1 MSENEK
7 KEKSED
13 HDHEQTEEYK
23 NIQYRMYEKKF
34 PDVDDLVM
42 CKIIEI
48 FNDGAYVILEEYN
61 NIKGLLLC
69 TEISRKRVNYVTRL
83 IKEGKEEVLRV
94 KTIDKEKGFIDLSK
108 KSVKAEEVEQFKE
121 KYAKS
126 KAVHVIMKILSKK
139 CNIPIEK
146 LYKEITWPLYKQYE
160 HAYDAFKHA
169 LDKDE
174 EEIFKDTKITEPVK
188 KELMEILRQRM
199 KPKPVNIKSDFI
211 VRCDGF
217 EGIDAIKY
225 ALMEG
230 EKKSTKNIPI
240 KFKVISSPLYECSIE
255 TINKK
260 EGLDVMKEALK
271 EVERTILEKKGKFYL
286 QSNPTVTGESEKSE
300 NMKNEII
307 GVKEDSKNIWKDEE
321 EENEEEE
328 NHDEG
333 IHADIDK
340 VDDFQS

>member
-1 MSENEK
+1 MSEKDNKGKTQE
-7 KEKSED
+7 EVD
-13 HDHEQTEEYK
+13 DQTEDYK
-23 NIQYRMYEKKF
+23 NIQYRMYEKKY
-34 PDVDDLVM
+34 PEVDDLVM

-139 CNIPIEK
+139 CNIPIDK
-146 LYKEITWPLYKQYE
+146 LYKEITWPLYKKYE
-160 HAYDAFKHA
+160 HAYDAFKLA
-169 LDKDE
+169 LNKFE
-174 EEIFKDTKITEPVK
+174 EVFKDIKMTEPVK

-211 VRCDGF
+211 VRCDEF
-217 EGIDAIKY
+217 EGIDAIKF

-240 KFKVISSPLYECSIE
+240 KFKIISSPLYECSIE

-271 EVERTILEKKGKFYL
+271 EVERVILEKKGKFFI
-286 QSNPTVTGESEKSE
+286 QSNPTVSGESEKSE
-300 NMKNEII
+300 NMKNEIK
-307 GVKEDSKNIWKDEE
+307 GVKEDAEKIWKEEE

-333 IHADIDK
+333 IHDDIDK
-340 VDDFQS
+340 VDDFQN

>member
-1 MSENEK
+1 MSEKDNKGKTE
-7 KEKSED
+7 EVD
-13 HDHEQTEEYK
+13 DQTEDYK
-23 NIQYRMYEKKF
+23 NIQYRMYEKKY
-34 PDVDDLVM
+34 PEVDDLVM

-139 CNIPIEK
+139 CNIPIDK
-146 LYKEITWPLYKQYE
+146 LYKEITWPLYKKYE
-160 HAYDAFKHA
+160 HAYDAFKLA
-169 LDKDE
+169 LNKFDE
-174 EEIFKDTKITEPVK
+174 VFKDTKMTEPVK

-211 VRCDGF
+211 VRCDEF
-217 EGIDAIKY
+217 EGIDAIKF

-240 KFKVISSPLYECSIE
+240 KFKIISSPLYECSIE

-260 EGLDVMKEALK
+260 EGLDVMGEALK
-271 EVERTILEKKGKFYL
+271 EVERVILEKKGKFYL
-286 QSNPTVTGESEKSE
+286 QSNPTVSGESEKSE

-307 GVKEDSKNIWKDEE
+307 GVKEDAEKIWKDEE

-340 VDDFQS
+340 VDDFQN

>member
-1 MSENEK
+1 MSEKDNKGKTE
-7 KEKSED
+7 EVD
-13 HDHEQTEEYK
+13 DQTEDYK
-23 NIQYRMYEKKF
+23 NIQYRMYEKKY
-34 PDVDDLVM
+34 PEVDDLVM

-139 CNIPIEK
+139 CNIPIDK
-146 LYKEITWPLYKQYE
+146 LYKEITWPLYKKYE
-160 HAYDAFKHA
+160 HAYDAFKLA
-169 LDKDE
+169 LNKFE
-174 EEIFKDTKITEPVK
+174 EVFKDIKMTEPVK
-188 KELMEILRQRM
+188 KELIEILRQRM

-211 VRCDGF
+211 VRCDEF
-217 EGIDAIKY
+217 EGIDAIKF

-240 KFKVISSPLYECSIE
+240 KFKIISSPLYECSIE

-271 EVERTILEKKGKFYL
+271 EVERVILEKKGKFFI
-286 QSNPTVTGESEKSE
+286 QSNPTVSGESEKSE
-300 NMKNEII
+300 NMKNEIK
-307 GVKEDSKNIWKDEE
+307 GVKEDAEKIWKEEE

-340 VDDFQS
+340 VDDFQN

>member
-1 MSENEK
+1 MSEKDNKGKTE
-7 KEKSED
+7 EVD
-13 HDHEQTEEYK
+13 DQTEDYK
-23 NIQYRMYEKKF
+23 NIQYRMYEKKY
-34 PDVDDLVM
+34 PEVDDLVM

-139 CNIPIEK
+139 CNIPIDK
-146 LYKEITWPLYKQYE
+146 LYKEITWPLYKKYE
-160 HAYDAFKHA
+160 HAYDAFKLA
-169 LDKDE
+169 LNKFEDV
-174 EEIFKDTKITEPVK
+174 FKDIKMTEPVK

-211 VRCDGF
+211 VRCDEF
-217 EGIDAIKY
+217 EGIDAIKF

-240 KFKVISSPLYECSIE
+240 KFKIISSPLYECSIE

-271 EVERTILEKKGKFYL
+271 EVERVILEKKGKFFI
-286 QSNPTVTGESEKSE
+286 QSNPTVSGESEKSE
-300 NMKNEII
+300 NMKNEIK
-307 GVKEDSKNIWKDEE
+307 GVKEDAEKIWKEEE

-340 VDDFQS
+340 VDDFQN

>member
-1 MSENEK
+1 MSEKDK
-7 KEKSED
+7 KGKTEEEVD
-13 HDHEQTEEYK
+13 DQTEDYK
-23 NIQYRMYEKKF
+23 NIQYRMYEKKY
-34 PDVDDLVM
+34 PEVDDLVM

-139 CNIPIEK
+139 CNIPIDK
-146 LYKEITWPLYKQYE
+146 LYKEITWPLYKKYE
-160 HAYDAFKHA
+160 HAYDAFKLA
-169 LDKDE
+169 LNKFE
-174 EEIFKDTKITEPVK
+174 EVFKDIKMTEPVK

-211 VRCDGF
+211 VRCDEF
-217 EGIDAIKY
+217 EGIDAIKF

-240 KFKVISSPLYECSIE
+240 KFKIISSPLYECSIE

-271 EVERTILEKKGKFYL
+271 EVERVILEKKGKFFI
-286 QSNPTVTGESEKSE
+286 QSNPTVSGESEKSE

-307 GVKEDSKNIWKDEE
+307 GVKEDAEKIWKDEE

-340 VDDFQS
+340 VDDFQN

>member
-1 MSENEK
+1 MSEKHHKGKTE
-7 KEKSED
+7 EEID
-13 HDHEQTEEYK
+13 DQTEDYK

-139 CNIPIEK
+139 CNIPIDK
-146 LYKEITWPLYKQYE
+146 LYKEITWPLYKKYE
-160 HAYDAFKHA
+160 HAYDAFKLA
-169 LDKDE
+169 LNKFE
-174 EEIFKDTKITEPVK
+174 EVFKDIKMTEPVK

-211 VRCDGF
+211 VRCDEF
-217 EGIDAIKY
+217 EGIDAIKF

-240 KFKVISSPLYECSIE
+240 KFKIISSPLYECSIE

-271 EVERTILEKKGKFYL
+271 EVERVILEKKGKFFI
-286 QSNPTVTGESEKSE
+286 QSNPTVSGESEKSE
-300 NMKNEII
+300 NMKNEIK
-307 GVKEDSKNIWKDEE
+307 GVKEDAEKIWKEEE

-340 VDDFQS
+340 VDDFQN

>member
-1 MSENEK
+1 MSEKNNKGKTE
-7 KEKSED
+7 EEVD
-13 HDHEQTEEYK
+13 DQTEDYK
-23 NIQYRMYEKKF
+23 NIQYRMYEKKY
-34 PDVDDLVM
+34 PEVDDLVM

-139 CNIPIEK
+139 CNIPIDK
-146 LYKEITWPLYKQYE
+146 LYKEITWPLYKKYE
-160 HAYDAFKHA
+160 HAYDAFKLA
-169 LDKDE
+169 LNKFE
-174 EEIFKDTKITEPVK
+174 EVFKDIKMTEPVK

-211 VRCDGF
+211 VRCDEF
-217 EGIDAIKY
+217 EGIDAIKF

-240 KFKVISSPLYECSIE
+240 KFKIISSPLYECSIE

-271 EVERTILEKKGKFYL
+271 EVERVILEKKGKFFI
-286 QSNPTVTGESEKSE
+286 QSNPTVSGESEKSE

-307 GVKEDSKNIWKDEE
+307 GVKEDAEKIWKDEE

-340 VDDFQS
+340 VDDFQN

>member
-1 MSENEK
+1 MSEKNNKGKTE
-7 KEKSED
+7 EEVD
-13 HDHEQTEEYK
+13 DQTEDYK

-139 CNIPIEK
+139 CNIPIDK
-146 LYKEITWPLYKQYE
+146 LYKEITWPLYKKYE
-160 HAYDAFKHA
+160 HAYDAFKLA
-169 LDKDE
+169 LNKFE
-174 EEIFKDTKITEPVK
+174 EVFKDIKMTEPVK

-211 VRCDGF
+211 VRCDEF
-217 EGIDAIKY
+217 EGIDAIKF

-240 KFKVISSPLYECSIE
+240 KFKIISSPLYECSIE

-271 EVERTILEKKGKFYL
+271 EVERVILEKKGKFFI
-286 QSNPTVTGESEKSE
+286 QSNPTVSGESEKSE
-300 NMKNEII
+300 NMKNEIK
-307 GVKEDSKNIWKDEE
+307 GVKEDAEKIWKEEE

-340 VDDFQS
+340 VDDFQN

>member
-1 MSENEK
+1 MSEKNNKGKTE
-7 KEKSED
+7 EEVD
-13 HDHEQTEEYK
+13 DQTEDYK
-23 NIQYRMYEKKF
+23 NIQYRMYEKKY
-34 PDVDDLVM
+34 PEVDDLVM

-139 CNIPIEK
+139 CNIPIDK
-146 LYKEITWPLYKQYE
+146 LYKEITWPLYKKYE
-160 HAYDAFKHA
+160 HAYDAFKLA
-169 LDKDE
+169 LNKFE
-174 EEIFKDTKITEPVK
+174 EVFKDIKMTEPVK

-211 VRCDGF
+211 VRCDEF
-217 EGIDAIKY
+217 EGIDAIKF

-240 KFKVISSPLYECSIE
+240 KFKIISSPLYECSIE

-260 EGLDVMKEALK
+260 EGLDVMGEALK
-271 EVERTILEKKGKFYL
+271 EVERVILEKKGKFYL
-286 QSNPTVTGESEKSE
+286 QSNPTVSGESEKSE
-300 NMKNEII
+300 NMKNEIK
-307 GVKEDSKNIWKDEE
+307 GVKEDAEKIWKEEE

-340 VDDFQS
+340 VDDFQN

>member
-1 MSENEK
+1 MSEKDNKGKTE
-7 KEKSED
+7 EVD
-13 HDHEQTEEYK
+13 DQTEDYK
-23 NIQYRMYEKKF
+23 NIQYRMYEKKY
-34 PDVDDLVM
+34 PEVDDLVM

-139 CNIPIEK
+139 CNIPIDK
-146 LYKEITWPLYKQYE
+146 LYKEITWPLYKKYE
-160 HAYDAFKHA
+160 HAYDAFKLA
-169 LDKDE
+169 LNKFE
-174 EEIFKDTKITEPVK
+174 EVFKDIKMTEPVK

-211 VRCDGF
+211 VRCDEF
-217 EGIDAIKY
+217 EGIDAIKF

-240 KFKVISSPLYECSIE
+240 KFKIISSPLYECSIE

-271 EVERTILEKKGKFYL
+271 EVERVILEKKGKFFI
-286 QSNPTVTGESEKSE
+286 QSNPTVSGESEKSE

-307 GVKEDSKNIWKDEE
+307 GVKEDAEKIWKDEE

-340 VDDFQS
+340 VDDFQN

>member
-1 MSENEK
+1 MSEKNNKGKTE
-7 KEKSED
+7 EVD
-13 HDHEQTEEYK
+13 DQTEDYK
-23 NIQYRMYEKKF
+23 NIQYRMYEKKY
-34 PDVDDLVM
+34 PEVDDLVM

-139 CNIPIEK
+139 CNIPIDK
-146 LYKEITWPLYKQYE
+146 LYKEITWPLYKKYE
-160 HAYDAFKHA
+160 HAYDAFKLA
-169 LDKDE
+169 LNKFE
-174 EEIFKDTKITEPVK
+174 EVFKDIKMTEPVK

-211 VRCDGF
+211 VRCDEF
-217 EGIDAIKY
+217 EGIDAIKF

-240 KFKVISSPLYECSIE
+240 KFKIISSPLYECSIE

-271 EVERTILEKKGKFYL
+271 EVERVILEKKGKFFI
-286 QSNPTVTGESEKSE
+286 QSNPTVSGESEKSE
-300 NMKNEII
+300 NMKNEIK
-307 GVKEDSKNIWKDEE
+307 GVKEDAEKIWKEEE

-340 VDDFQS
+340 VDDFQN

>member
-1 MSENEK
+1 
-7 KEKSED
+7 
-13 HDHEQTEEYK
+13 
-23 NIQYRMYEKKF
+23 
-34 PDVDDLVM
+34 
-42 CKIIEI
+42 
-48 FNDGAYVILEEYN
+48 
-61 NIKGLLLC
+61 
-69 TEISRKRVNYVTRL
+69 
-83 IKEGKEEVLRV
+83 
-94 KTIDKEKGFIDLSK
+94 
-108 KSVKAEEVEQFKE
+108 VKAEEVEQFKE

-139 CNIPIEK
+139 CNIPIDK
-146 LYKEITWPLYKQYE
+146 LYKEITWPLYKKYE
-160 HAYDAFKHA
+160 HAYDAFKLA
-169 LDKDE
+169 LNKFE
-174 EEIFKDTKITEPVK
+174 EVFKDIKMTEPVK

-211 VRCDGF
+211 VRCDEF
-217 EGIDAIKY
+217 EGIDAIKF

-240 KFKVISSPLYECSIE
+240 KFKIISSPLYECSIE

-260 EGLDVMKEALK
+260 EGLDVMGEALK
-271 EVERTILEKKGKFYL
+271 EVERVILEKKGKFYL
-286 QSNPTVTGESEKSE
+286 QSNPTVSGESEKSE

-307 GVKEDSKNIWKDEE
+307 GVKEDAEKIWKDEE

-340 VDDFQS
+340 VDDFQN

>member
-1 MSENEK
+1 MSEKNNKGKTE
-7 KEKSED
+7 EEVD
-13 HDHEQTEEYK
+13 DQTEDYK
-23 NIQYRMYEKKF
+23 NIQYRMYEKKY
-34 PDVDDLVM
+34 PEVDDLVM

-139 CNIPIEK
+139 CNIPIDK
-146 LYKEITWPLYKQYE
+146 LYKEITWPLYKKYE
-160 HAYDAFKHA
+160 HAYDAFKLA
-169 LDKDE
+169 LNKFE
-174 EEIFKDTKITEPVK
+174 EVFKDIKMTEPVK

-211 VRCDGF
+211 VRCDEF
-217 EGIDAIKY
+217 EGIDAIKF

-240 KFKVISSPLYECSIE
+240 KFKIISSPLYECSIE

-271 EVERTILEKKGKFYL
+271 EVERVILEKKGKFFI
-286 QSNPTVTGESEKSE
+286 QSNPTVSGESEKSE
-300 NMKNEII
+300 NMKNEIK
-307 GVKEDSKNIWKDEE
+307 GVKEDAEKIWKEEE

-340 VDDFQS
+340 VDDFQN

>member
-1 MSENEK
+1 MSEKHHKGKTE
-7 KEKSED
+7 EEID
-13 HDHEQTEEYK
+13 DQTEDYK

-139 CNIPIEK
+139 CNIPIDK
-146 LYKEITWPLYKQYE
+146 LYKEITWPLYKKYE
-160 HAYDAFKHA
+160 HAYDAFKLA
-169 LDKDE
+169 LNKFE
-174 EEIFKDTKITEPVK
+174 EVFKDIKMTEPVK

-211 VRCDGF
+211 VRCDEF
-217 EGIDAIKY
+217 EGIDAIKF

-240 KFKVISSPLYECSIE
+240 KFKIISSPLYECSIE

-260 EGLDVMKEALK
+260 EGLDVMGEALK
-271 EVERTILEKKGKFYL
+271 EVERVILEKKGKFYL
-286 QSNPTVTGESEKSE
+286 QSNPTVSGESEKSE

-307 GVKEDSKNIWKDEE
+307 GVKEDAEKIWKDEE

-340 VDDFQS
+340 VDDFQN

>member
-1 MSENEK
+1 MSEKDNKGKTQE
-7 KEKSED
+7 EVD
-13 HDHEQTEEYK
+13 DQTEDYK
-23 NIQYRMYEKKF
+23 NIQYRMYEKKY
-34 PDVDDLVM
+34 PEVDDLVM

-139 CNIPIEK
+139 CNIPIDK
-146 LYKEITWPLYKQYE
+146 LYKEITWPLYKKYE
-160 HAYDAFKHA
+160 HAYDAFKLA
-169 LDKDE
+169 LNKFE
-174 EEIFKDTKITEPVK
+174 EVFKDIKMTEPVK

-211 VRCDGF
+211 VRCDEF
-217 EGIDAIKY
+217 EGIDAIKF

-240 KFKVISSPLYECSIE
+240 KFKIISSPLYECSIE

-271 EVERTILEKKGKFYL
+271 EVERVILEKKGKFFI
-286 QSNPTVTGESEKSE
+286 QSNPTVSGESEKSE
-300 NMKNEII
+300 NMKNEIK
-307 GVKEDSKNIWKDEE
+307 GVKEDAEKIWKEEE

-340 VDDFQS
+340 VDDFQN

>member
-1 MSENEK
+1 MSEKDNKGKTE
-7 KEKSED
+7 EEVD
-13 HDHEQTEEYK
+13 DQTEDYK
-23 NIQYRMYEKKF
+23 NIQYRMYEKKY
-34 PDVDDLVM
+34 PEVDDLVM

-139 CNIPIEK
+139 CNIPIDK
-146 LYKEITWPLYKQYE
+146 LYKEITWPLYKKYE
-160 HAYDAFKHA
+160 HAYDAFKLA
-169 LDKDE
+169 LNKFE
-174 EEIFKDTKITEPVK
+174 EVFKDIKMTEPVK

-211 VRCDGF
+211 VRCDEF
-217 EGIDAIKY
+217 EGIDAIKF

-240 KFKVISSPLYECSIE
+240 KFKIISSPLYECSIE

-271 EVERTILEKKGKFYL
+271 EVERVILEKKGKFFI
-286 QSNPTVTGESEKSE
+286 QSNPTVSGESEKSE
-300 NMKNEII
+300 NMKNEIK
-307 GVKEDSKNIWKDEE
+307 GVKEDAEKIWKEEE

-340 VDDFQS
+340 VDDFQN

>member
-1 MSENEK
+1 MSEKNHKGKTE
-7 KEKSED
+7 EEID
-13 HDHEQTEEYK
+13 DQTEDYK

-139 CNIPIEK
+139 CNIPIDK
-146 LYKEITWPLYKQYE
+146 LYKEITWPLYKNYE
-160 HAYDAFKHA
+160 HAYDAFKLA
-169 LDKDE
+169 LNKFDE
-174 EEIFKDTKITEPVK
+174 VFKDTKMTEPVK

-211 VRCDGF
+211 VRCDEF
-217 EGIDAIKY
+217 EGIDAIKF

-240 KFKVISSPLYECSIE
+240 KFKIISSPLYECSIE

-260 EGLDVMKEALK
+260 EGLDVMGEALK
-271 EVERTILEKKGKFYL
+271 EVERVILEKKGKFYL
-286 QSNPTVTGESEKSE
+286 QSNPTVSGESEKSE

-307 GVKEDSKNIWKDEE
+307 GVKEDAEKIWKDEE

-340 VDDFQS
+340 VDDFQN

>member
-1 MSENEK
+1 MSEKDNKGKTE
-7 KEKSED
+7 EVD
-13 HDHEQTEEYK
+13 DQTEDYK
-23 NIQYRMYEKKF
+23 NIQYRMYEKKY
-34 PDVDDLVM
+34 PEVDDLVM

-139 CNIPIEK
+139 CNIPIDK
-146 LYKEITWPLYKQYE
+146 LYKEITWPLYKKYE
-160 HAYDAFKHA
+160 HAYDAFKLA
-169 LDKDE
+169 LNKFE
-174 EEIFKDTKITEPVK
+174 EVFKDIKMTEPVK

-211 VRCDGF
+211 VRCDEF
-217 EGIDAIKY
+217 EGIDAIKF

-240 KFKVISSPLYECSIE
+240 KFKIISSPLYECSIE

-260 EGLDVMKEALK
+260 EGLDVMGEALK
-271 EVERTILEKKGKFYL
+271 EVERVILEKKGKFYL
-286 QSNPTVTGESEKSE
+286 QSNPTVSGESEKSE

-307 GVKEDSKNIWKDEE
+307 GVKEDAEKIWKDEE

-340 VDDFQS
+340 VDDFQN

>member
-1 MSENEK
+1 MSEK
-7 KEKSED
+7 KNKGKTEEEVD
-13 HDHEQTEEYK
+13 DQTEDYK

-139 CNIPIEK
+139 CNIPIDK
-146 LYKEITWPLYKQYE
+146 LYKEITWPLYKKYE
-160 HAYDAFKHA
+160 HAYDAFKLA
-169 LDKDE
+169 LNKFE
-174 EEIFKDTKITEPVK
+174 EVFKDIKMTEPVK

-211 VRCDGF
+211 VRCDEF
-217 EGIDAIKY
+217 EGIDAIKF

-240 KFKVISSPLYECSIE
+240 KFKIISSPLYECSIE

-260 EGLDVMKEALK
+260 EGLDVMGEALK
-271 EVERTILEKKGKFYL
+271 EVERVILEKKGKFYL
-286 QSNPTVTGESEKSE
+286 QSNPTVSGESEKSE
-300 NMKNEII
+300 NMKNEIK
-307 GVKEDSKNIWKDEE
+307 GVKEDAEKIWKEEE

-340 VDDFQS
+340 VDDFQN

>member
-1 MSENEK
+1 MSEKDNK
-7 KEKSED
+7 KKTEEVD
-13 HDHEQTEEYK
+13 DQTEDYK
-23 NIQYRMYEKKF
+23 NIQYRMYEKKY
-34 PDVDDLVM
+34 PEVDDLVM

-139 CNIPIEK
+139 CNIPIDK
-146 LYKEITWPLYKQYE
+146 LYKEITWPLYKKYE
-160 HAYDAFKHA
+160 HAYDAFKLA
-169 LDKDE
+169 LNKFE
-174 EEIFKDTKITEPVK
+174 EVFKDIKMTEPVK

-211 VRCDGF
+211 VRCDEF
-217 EGIDAIKY
+217 EGIDAIKF

-240 KFKVISSPLYECSIE
+240 KFKIISSPLYECSIE

-271 EVERTILEKKGKFYL
+271 EVERVILEKKGKFFI
-286 QSNPTVTGESEKSE
+286 QSNPTVSGESEKSE

-307 GVKEDSKNIWKDEE
+307 GVKEDAEKIWKDEE

-340 VDDFQS
+340 VDDFQN

>member
-1 MSENEK
+1 MSEKDNKGKTE
-7 KEKSED
+7 EEVD
-13 HDHEQTEEYK
+13 DQTEDYK
-23 NIQYRMYEKKF
+23 NIQYRMYEKKY
-34 PDVDDLVM
+34 PEVDDLVM

-139 CNIPIEK
+139 CNIPIDK
-146 LYKEITWPLYKQYE
+146 LYKEITWPLYKKYE
-160 HAYDAFKHA
+160 HAYDAFKLA
-169 LDKDE
+169 LNKFE
-174 EEIFKDTKITEPVK
+174 EVFKDIKMTEPVK

-211 VRCDGF
+211 VRCDEF
-217 EGIDAIKY
+217 EGIDAIKF

-240 KFKVISSPLYECSIE
+240 KFKIISSPLYECSIE

-260 EGLDVMKEALK
+260 EGLDVMGEALK
-271 EVERTILEKKGKFYL
+271 EVERVILEKKGKFYL
-286 QSNPTVTGESEKSE
+286 QSNPTVSGESEKSE

-307 GVKEDSKNIWKDEE
+307 GVKEDAEKIWKDEE

-340 VDDFQS
+340 VDDFQN

>member
-1 MSENEK
+1 MSEKDNKGKTE
-7 KEKSED
+7 EEVD
-13 HDHEQTEEYK
+13 DQTEDYK
-23 NIQYRMYEKKF
+23 NIQYRMYEKKY
-34 PDVDDLVM
+34 PEVDDLVM

-139 CNIPIEK
+139 CNIPIDK
-146 LYKEITWPLYKQYE
+146 LYKEITWPLYKKYE
-160 HAYDAFKHA
+160 HAYDAFKLA
-169 LDKDE
+169 LNKFE
-174 EEIFKDTKITEPVK
+174 EVFKDIKMTEPVK

-211 VRCDGF
+211 VRCDEF
-217 EGIDAIKY
+217 EGIDAIKF

-240 KFKVISSPLYECSIE
+240 KFKIISSPLYECSIE

-271 EVERTILEKKGKFYL
+271 EVERVILEKKGKFFI
-286 QSNPTVTGESEKSE
+286 QSNPTVSGESEKSE

-307 GVKEDSKNIWKDEE
+307 GVKEDAEKIWKDEE

-340 VDDFQS
+340 VDDFQN

>member
-1 MSENEK
+1 MSEK
-7 KEKSED
+7 GSKEN
-13 HDHEQTEEYK
+13 TEEHKEEHPEDYK

-34 PDVDDLVM
+34 PEVDDLVM

-94 KTIDKEKGFIDLSK
+94 KTIDKEKGYIDLSK
-108 KSVKAEEVEQFKE
+108 KSVKAEEVEQYKE

-126 KAVHVIMKILSKK
+126 KTVHVIMKILSIK
-139 CNIPIEK
+139 CNIPIDK
-146 LYKEITWPLYKQYE
+146 LYKEITWPLYKKYE
-160 HAYDAFKHA
+160 HAYDAFKLA
-169 LDKDE
+169 LNKFDE
-174 EEIFKDTKITEPVK
+174 VFKDIKITEPVK

-211 VRCDGF
+211 VRCDQF
-217 EGIDAIKY
+217 EGIDAIKF

-230 EKKSTKNIPI
+230 EKKSTKNIQI
-240 KFKVISSPLYECSIE
+240 KFKIISSPLYECSIE

-271 EVERTILEKKGKFYL
+271 EVEKTILEKKGKFYL
-286 QSNPTVTGESEKSE
+286 QSNPTVTGDSEKSE

-307 GVKEDSKNIWKDEE
+307 GVKEDAEKIWKDEE

-340 VDDFQS
+340 VDDFQN

>member
-1 MSENEK
+1 MSEKDNKRKTE
-7 KEKSED
+7 EEVD
-13 HDHEQTEEYK
+13 DQTEDYK
-23 NIQYRMYEKKF
+23 NIQYRMYEKKY
-34 PDVDDLVM
+34 PEVDDLVM

-139 CNIPIEK
+139 CNIPIDK
-146 LYKEITWPLYKQYE
+146 LYKEITWPLYKKYE
-160 HAYDAFKHA
+160 HAYDAFKLA
-169 LDKDE
+169 LNKFE
-174 EEIFKDTKITEPVK
+174 EVFKDIKMTEPVK

-211 VRCDGF
+211 VRCDEF
-217 EGIDAIKY
+217 EGIDAIKF

-240 KFKVISSPLYECSIE
+240 KFKIISSPLYECSIE

-271 EVERTILEKKGKFYL
+271 EVERVILEKKGKFFI
-286 QSNPTVTGESEKSE
+286 QSNPTVSGESEKSE
-300 NMKNEII
+300 NMKNEIK
-307 GVKEDSKNIWKDEE
+307 GVKEDAEKIWKEEE

-340 VDDFQS
+340 VDDFQN

>member
-1 MSENEK
+1 MSEKDNKGKTE
-7 KEKSED
+7 EVD
-13 HDHEQTEEYK
+13 DQTEDYK
-23 NIQYRMYEKKF
+23 NIQYRMYEKKY
-34 PDVDDLVM
+34 PEVDDLVM

-139 CNIPIEK
+139 CNIPIDK
-146 LYKEITWPLYKQYE
+146 LYKEITWPLYKKYE
-160 HAYDAFKHA
+160 HAYDAFKLA
-169 LDKDE
+169 LNKFE
-174 EEIFKDTKITEPVK
+174 EVFKDIKMTEPVK

-211 VRCDGF
+211 VRCDEF
-217 EGIDAIKY
+217 EGIDAIKF

-240 KFKVISSPLYECSIE
+240 KFKIISSPLYECSIE

-271 EVERTILEKKGKFYL
+271 EVERVILEKKGKFFI
-286 QSNPTVTGESEKSE
+286 QSNPTVSGESEKSE
-300 NMKNEII
+300 NMKNEIK
-307 GVKEDSKNIWKDEE
+307 GVKEDAEKIWKEEE

-340 VDDFQS
+340 VDDFQN

>member
-1 MSENEK
+1 MSEK
-7 KEKSED
+7 D
-13 HDHEQTEEYK
+13 HKGKTEEEVDDQTEDYK

-139 CNIPIEK
+139 CNIPIDK
-146 LYKEITWPLYKQYE
+146 LYKEITWPLYKKYE
-160 HAYDAFKHA
+160 HAYDAFKLA
-169 LDKDE
+169 LNKFE
-174 EEIFKDTKITEPVK
+174 EVFKDIKMTEPVK

-211 VRCDGF
+211 VRCDEF
-217 EGIDAIKY
+217 EGIDAIKF

-240 KFKVISSPLYECSIE
+240 KFKIISSPLYECSIE

-260 EGLDVMKEALK
+260 EGLDVMGEALK
-271 EVERTILEKKGKFYL
+271 EVERVILEKKGKFYL
-286 QSNPTVTGESEKSE
+286 QSNPTVSGESEKSE

-307 GVKEDSKNIWKDEE
+307 GVKEDAEKIWKDEE

-340 VDDFQS
+340 VDDFQN

>member
-1 MSENEK
+1 MSEKNHKGKTE
-7 KEKSED
+7 EEID
-13 HDHEQTEEYK
+13 DQTEDYK

-34 PDVDDLVM
+34 PEVDDLVM

-139 CNIPIEK
+139 CNIPIDK
-146 LYKEITWPLYKQYE
+146 LYKEITWPLYKKYE
-160 HAYDAFKHA
+160 HAYDAFKLA
-169 LDKDE
+169 LNKFE
-174 EEIFKDTKITEPVK
+174 EVFKDIKMTEPVK

-211 VRCDGF
+211 VRCDEF
-217 EGIDAIKY
+217 EGIDAIKF

-240 KFKVISSPLYECSIE
+240 KFKIISSPLYECSIE

-260 EGLDVMKEALK
+260 EGLDVMGEALK
-271 EVERTILEKKGKFYL
+271 EVERVILEKKGKFYL
-286 QSNPTVTGESEKSE
+286 QSNPTVSGESEKSE

-307 GVKEDSKNIWKDEE
+307 GVKEDAEKIWKDEE

-340 VDDFQS
+340 VDDFQN

>member
-1 MSENEK
+1 MSEKHHKGKTE
-7 KEKSED
+7 EEID
-13 HDHEQTEEYK
+13 DQTEDYK
-23 NIQYRMYEKKF
+23 NIQYRMYEKKY
-34 PDVDDLVM
+34 PEVDDLVM

-139 CNIPIEK
+139 CNIPIDK
-146 LYKEITWPLYKQYE
+146 LYKEITWPLYKKYE
-160 HAYDAFKHA
+160 HAYDAFKLA
-169 LDKDE
+169 LNKFE
-174 EEIFKDTKITEPVK
+174 EVFKDIKMTEPVK

-211 VRCDGF
+211 VRCDEF
-217 EGIDAIKY
+217 EGIDAIKF

-240 KFKVISSPLYECSIE
+240 KFKIISSPLYECSIE

-271 EVERTILEKKGKFYL
+271 EVERVILEKKGKFYL
-286 QSNPTVTGESEKSE
+286 QSNPTVSGESEKSE

-307 GVKEDSKNIWKDEE
+307 GVKEDAEKIWKDEE

-340 VDDFQS
+340 VDDFQN

>member
-1 MSENEK
+1 MSEKNNKGKTE
-7 KEKSED
+7 EVD
-13 HDHEQTEEYK
+13 DQTEDYK
-23 NIQYRMYEKKF
+23 NIQYRMYEKKY
-34 PDVDDLVM
+34 PEVDDLVM

-139 CNIPIEK
+139 CNIPIDK
-146 LYKEITWPLYKQYE
+146 LYKEITWPLYKKYE
-160 HAYDAFKHA
+160 HAYDAFKLA
-169 LDKDE
+169 LNKFE
-174 EEIFKDTKITEPVK
+174 EVFKDIKMTEPVK

-211 VRCDGF
+211 VRCDEF
-217 EGIDAIKY
+217 EGIDAIKF

-240 KFKVISSPLYECSIE
+240 KFKIISSPLYECSIE

-271 EVERTILEKKGKFYL
+271 EVERVILEKKGKFFI
-286 QSNPTVTGESEKSE
+286 QSNPTVSGESEKSE

-307 GVKEDSKNIWKDEE
+307 GVKEDAEKIWKDEE

-340 VDDFQS
+340 VDDFQN

>member
-1 MSENEK
+1 MSEKHHKGKTE
-7 KEKSED
+7 EEID
-13 HDHEQTEEYK
+13 DQTEDYK

-139 CNIPIEK
+139 CNIPIDK
-146 LYKEITWPLYKQYE
+146 LYKEITWPLYKKYE
-160 HAYDAFKHA
+160 HAYDAFKLA
-169 LDKDE
+169 LNKFDE
-174 EEIFKDTKITEPVK
+174 VFKDTKMTEPVK

-211 VRCDGF
+211 VRCDEF
-217 EGIDAIKY
+217 EGIDAIKF

-240 KFKVISSPLYECSIE
+240 KFKIISSPLYECSIE

-260 EGLDVMKEALK
+260 EGLDVMGEALK
-271 EVERTILEKKGKFYL
+271 EVERVILEKKGKFYL
-286 QSNPTVTGESEKSE
+286 QSNPTVSGESEKSE

-307 GVKEDSKNIWKDEE
+307 GVKEDAEKIWKDEE

-340 VDDFQS
+340 VDDFQN

>member
-1 MSENEK
+1 MSEKNHKGKTE
-7 KEKSED
+7 EEID
-13 HDHEQTEEYK
+13 DQTEDYK

-34 PDVDDLVM
+34 PEVDDLVM

-139 CNIPIEK
+139 CNIPIDK
-146 LYKEITWPLYKQYE
+146 LYKEITWPLYKKYE
-160 HAYDAFKHA
+160 HAYDAFKLA
-169 LDKDE
+169 LNKFE
-174 EEIFKDTKITEPVK
+174 EVFKDIKMTEPVK

-211 VRCDGF
+211 VRCDEF
-217 EGIDAIKY
+217 EGIDAIKF

-240 KFKVISSPLYECSIE
+240 KFKIISSPLYECSIE

-271 EVERTILEKKGKFYL
+271 EVERVILEKKGKFFI
-286 QSNPTVTGESEKSE
+286 QSNPTVSGESEKSE

-307 GVKEDSKNIWKDEE
+307 GVKEDAEKIWKDEE

-340 VDDFQS
+340 VDDFQN